1 MSSDKVRPE
10 AIASAPEASGP
21 GKAFGRLYSIVA
33 RLRAPDGCPWDREQT
48 PSSLRGSVV
57 EEAYELV
64 EAIDESDAPHV
75 AEEAG
80 DLFLL
85 ATMICYMHEQKGS
98 FSVADSLAGLCDK
111 LVRRH
116 PHVFGEAVAET
127 PDAVLKQWDEI
138 KVKVEGRRRK
148 DSVLDAVSRALP
160 PLERAYKLQKKAAKA
175 GFDWARAGD
184 VWAKA
189 REELLE
195 AEQACE
201 ALAAG
206 GGTAR
211 AEANGEANA
220 EANGRANGEANGETE
235 AGDASRRAA
244 LEEELGDLLFS
255 AVNLSR
261 FLGVDPAIALH
272 AANEKFSRRF
282 RRVETRMAAAGQE
295 MKTENMALM
304 DGYWDESKAEER
316 RASLERSI

>member
-1 MSSDKVRPE
+1 MKHENADNANPAVE
-10 AIASAPEASGP
+10 
-21 GKAFGRLYSIVA
+21 KAFGRLYSIVA
-33 RLRAPDGCPWDREQT
+33 RLRAPDGCPWDREQS
-48 PSSLRGSVV
+48 PASMRGSVV

-64 EAIDESDAPHV
+64 EAIDEKDPAHI

-85 ATMICYMHEQKGS
+85 ATMIPYMYEERGA
-98 FSVADSLAGLCDK
+98 FSVADTLHGVSDK

-127 PDAVLKQWDEI
+127 SDAVLKQWDEI
-138 KVKVEGRRRK
+138 KENVEGRRRK
-148 DSVLDAVSRALP
+148 DSLLDAVSRALP

-175 GFDWARAGD
+175 GFDWAQASD

-201 ALAAG
+201 ALAGGEALAAAG
-206 GGTAR
+206 GGAKGAAVEDEDGNSDGEGAR
-211 AEANGEANA
+211 H
-220 EANGRANGEANGETE
+220 
-235 AGDASRRAA
+235 AA

-282 RRVETRMAAAGQE
+282 RSVEKGMAGEGREMAAA
-295 MKTENMALM
+295 NMASM
-304 DGYWDESKAEER
+304 DAYWNEAKAAEKR
-316 RASLERSI
+316 PAPPRP